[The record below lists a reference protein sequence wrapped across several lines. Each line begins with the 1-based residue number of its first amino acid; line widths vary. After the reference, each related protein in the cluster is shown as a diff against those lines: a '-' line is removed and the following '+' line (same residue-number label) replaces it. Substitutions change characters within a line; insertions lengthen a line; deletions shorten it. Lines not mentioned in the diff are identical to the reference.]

1 MKFVGEILRN
11 KRLSKKY
18 SLEDIS
24 SELKISK
31 YILKSIESDEL
42 DNQINDIFYIGH
54 LRTYANFL
62 GLNSSDLVNKFK
74 IQNSLNKEKENK
86 YIPKPQLNS
95 SKFFIL
101 RFSSFF
107 SILIIFLSFYVLF
120 ISNDNHEKEY
130 AIIPDIP
137 ENSIPIIEKT
147 EIEIS
152 KKKNSSIDENKKF
165 IELERSFSSS
175 SVSAAQDNNNTII
188 NDSLITLKIL
198 NPTWIQLRDKDDKII
213 VSKLMT
219 KNEEYSYYSKLN
231 YSITSGNGG
240 NILVLIDNKIRGKI
254 SNMGQVVDSFVIDNS
269 FNN

>member
-18 SLEDIS
+18 SIEDIS

-31 YILKSIESDEL
+31 YILKSIENDQL

-62 GLNSSDLVNKFK
+62 GLNSSDIVNKFK

-120 ISNDNHEKEY
+120 ISNDNLEE
-130 AIIPDIP
+130 
-137 ENSIPIIEKT
+137 SIGSE
-147 EIEIS
+147 ER
-152 KKKNSSIDENKKF
+152 KNNQIC
-165 IELERSFSSS
+165 
-175 SVSAAQDNNNTII
+175 
-188 NDSLITLKIL
+188 
-198 NPTWIQLRDKDDKII
+198 
-213 VSKLMT
+213 
-219 KNEEYSYYSKLN
+219 
-231 YSITSGNGG
+231 
-240 NILVLIDNKIRGKI
+240 
-254 SNMGQVVDSFVIDNS
+254 
-269 FNN
+269 